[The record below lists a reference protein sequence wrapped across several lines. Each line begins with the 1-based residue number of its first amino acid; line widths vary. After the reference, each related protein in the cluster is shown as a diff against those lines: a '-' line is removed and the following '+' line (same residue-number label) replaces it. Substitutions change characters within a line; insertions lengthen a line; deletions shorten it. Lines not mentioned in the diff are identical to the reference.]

1 MRVLVTGATGFIGR
15 ATTLALLREGHEVV
29 AWVRSVERARG
40 LLGAEPT
47 LLPLSAG
54 AARAL
59 EGADAVIHLA
69 GEPVLGR
76 RWSARQR
83 RALVASRVDATRELV
98 AAMRAQARPPAVL
111 VSASAVGYYGD
122 RGDELLDEASAPGS
136 DFLATLCQDWER
148 VALEAEAAG
157 TRVVALR
164 IGLVLGRGGGALA
177 RMLPLFRAGLGG
189 PLGGGGQ
196 HQSWIHLHDLVAVIL
211 RALEDGALRGPV
223 NATAPEPVTSRE
235 LARELGR
242 VLGRPS
248 WLRVPAWVLRIA
260 IGAGARVL
268 CASQRVTPRRLL
280 ELGFRFEHGELRLAL
295 AELAGEGEVT
305 LAPLGDLSAL
315 AGSPYLEAR
324 RPRRLLSA
332 RTVLDAP
339 VDEVFAYF
347 SRPENLGAMT
357 PSEMSFRIRGEVG
370 PLGAG
375 SRIDYQIRLG
385 PLPLRWRTRIEAW
398 EAGQR
403 FVDTQERG
411 PYRAWWH
418 EHRLRADGER
428 TVMEDRVLYAL
439 PLGPLGWLAHRLF
452 VARALRAIFAFRAD
466 AIRLRFG
473 ARLTRGL
480 DGSQEAGTKT
490 QRSLSSPSREY
501 S

>member
-1 MRVLVTGATGFIGR
+1 MRVLLTGATGFIGR

-29 AWVRSVERARG
+29 ALVRSVERARG

-47 LLPLSAG
+47 LLPLSEV
-54 AARAL
+54 ARGL

-69 GEPVLGR
+69 GEPVLGS
-76 RWSARQR
+76 RWSARHR
-83 RALVASRVDATRELV
+83 RALVASRVEATRELV

-122 RGDELLDEASAPGS
+122 RGAELLDEQSAAGS

-148 VALEAEAAG
+148 AALEAEAGG

-189 PLGGGGQ
+189 PFGSGGQ
-196 HQSWIHLHDLVAVIL
+196 HQSWIHLHDLVAIIV
-211 RALEDGALRGPV
+211 RALGDEALRGPL
-223 NATAPEPVTSRE
+223 NATSPEPVTSRE
-235 LARELGR
+235 LARALGR
-242 VLGRPS
+242 ALGRPA
-248 WLRVPAWVLRIA
+248 WLRVPAWALRIA
-260 IGAGARVL
+260 IGAGASVL
-268 CASQRVTPRRLL
+268 CASQRVTPRRIL
-280 ELGFRFEHGELRLAL
+280 ERGFRFEHREL
-295 AELAGEGEVT
+295 G
-305 LAPLGDLSAL
+305 SAL
-315 AGSPYLEAR
+315 AASVGEGAVALAPVARGSALPAGSRYLEAR
-324 RPRRLLSA
+324 RPRLSLSA

-339 VDEVFAYF
+339 VAEVFAYF

-357 PSEMSFRIRGEVG
+357 PGEMSFRILGEPG

-385 PLPLRWRTRIEAW
+385 PLRLRWRTRIEAW
-398 EAGQR
+398 EPERR

-428 TVMEDRVLYAL
+428 TVMEDRVLFAL
-439 PLGPLGWLAHRLF
+439 PLGPLGWLAHRLA
-452 VARALRAIFAFRAD
+452 VARALREIFAFRAD

-473 ARLTRGL
+473 PRLTGGVNERRI
-480 DGSQEAGTKT
+480 A
-490 QRSLSSPSREY
+490 SST
-501 S
+501 